1 MLREKDL
8 DIDVKEVDTKSM
20 LGLLGSKKIRITAR
34 IKGAVGTANTS
45 LRRHFQ
51 PLMTLPKNM
60 AKNSSLNWQPL
71 PD

>member
-1 MLREKDL
+1 MNVEEKDL
-8 DIDVKEVDTKSM
+8 DIDVKEVDTKGI
-20 LGLLGSKKIRITAR
+20 LGLLEAKNTDNSQNQ
-34 IKGAVGTANTS
+34 GAVGAVILPQKT
-45 LRRHFQ
+45 LQ